1 MRTTKSDVTT
11 SSPFR
16 SACILGLALAGSLA
30 ACGNKGPLIQADKAE
45 QAAAKK
51 AHKTDDAP
59 AAPEA
64 EKH

>member
-1 MRTTKSDVTT
+1 MNRLLCSIII
-11 SSPFR
+11 
-16 SACILGLALAGSLA
+16 ALLAAGVLA